1 MGHGSVLG
9 QRPARA
15 LAVRGEE
22 TEAPQGQSLA
32 QGRGGVLRSLPS
44 TVSQLKEPA
53 TSPAHPQDLVINSLL
68 PWTLPLPLG
77 EQRLGRGHLD

>member
-1 MGHGSVLG
+1 MAVSLDSVQPESSLC
-9 QRPARA
+9 
-15 LAVRGEE
+15 GERKPKP
-22 TEAPQGQSLA
+22 PQGQSLA

-44 TVSQLKEPA
+44 KVSQLKEPA

-77 EQRLGRGHLD
+77 EQRLGRGHPN